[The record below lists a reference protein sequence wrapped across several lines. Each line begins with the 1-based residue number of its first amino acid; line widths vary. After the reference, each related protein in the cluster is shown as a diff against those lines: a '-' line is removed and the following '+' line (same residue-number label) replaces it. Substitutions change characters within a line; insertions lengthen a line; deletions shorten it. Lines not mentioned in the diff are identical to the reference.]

1 MFLFIL
7 LKSTEEQKR
16 YRQNLFEYYSIF
28 VFIFTTV
35 VQNIDNIDLKFNL
48 GLASHKF
55 ISKPDHKTYGK
66 NPTMEET
73 LLLKRSP
80 PPPPGKKYNV
90 ASFPKKE
97 CGCDFYWGGGGMLCN
112 SSKII
117 YFYRKFSIICKNL
130 FGLGI
135 KYYTK
140 GTRFLVKQIKYIIF
154 LAFNLILNIYQ
165 NHYISLKV
173 SLNKWQLI
181 GRCKDSMQL

>member
-28 VFIFTTV
+28 MFIFTTV

-48 GLASHKF
+48 GLASHKL

-80 PPPPGKKYNV
+80 PPWEKVQCSKFSEEGV
-90 ASFPKKE
+90 RVRLLL
-97 CGCDFYWGGGGMLCN
+97 GGGDCFATVVRSYISTGN
-112 SSKII
+112 FQS
-117 YFYRKFSIICKNL
+117 
-130 FGLGI
+130 
-135 KYYTK
+135 YTK
-140 GTRFLVKQIKYIIF
+140 TY
-154 LAFNLILNIYQ
+154 LA
-165 NHYISLKV
+165 
-173 SLNKWQLI
+173 WA
-181 GRCKDSMQL
+181 

>member
-55 ISKPDHKTYGK
+55 ISKPDHKTYGN

-73 LLLKRSP
+73 LLLKMSP
-80 PPPPGKKYNV
+80 PSPLGK
-90 ASFPKKE
+90 ST
-97 CGCDFYWGGGGMLCN
+97 M
-112 SSKII
+112 
-117 YFYRKFSIICKNL
+117 
-130 FGLGI
+130 
-135 KYYTK
+135 
-140 GTRFLVKQIKYIIF
+140 
-154 LAFNLILNIYQ
+154 
-165 NHYISLKV
+165 
-173 SLNKWQLI
+173 
-181 GRCKDSMQL
+181 

>member
-55 ISKPDHKTYGK
+55 ISKPDHKTYGN

-73 LLLKRSP
+73 LLLKMSP
-80 PPPPGKKYNV
+80 PPPWEKV
-90 ASFPKKE
+90 QCS
-97 CGCDFYWGGGGMLCN
+97 
-112 SSKII
+112 
-117 YFYRKFSIICKNL
+117 KFSEEGVRVRL
-130 FGLGI
+130 LLGEGGI
-135 KYYTK
+135 A
-140 GTRFLVKQIKYIIF
+140 LQ
-154 LAFNLILNIYQ
+154 Q
-165 NHYISLKV
+165 
-173 SLNKWQLI
+173 
-181 GRCKDSMQL
+181 

>member
-28 VFIFTTV
+28 MFIFTTV

-48 GLASHKF
+48 GLASHKL

-80 PPPPGKKYNV
+80 PPGKKYNV
-90 ASFPKKE
+90 ASFPKKG
-97 CGCDFYWGGGGMLCN
+97 CGCDYYWGGGGIAL
-112 SSKII
+112 
-117 YFYRKFSIICKNL
+117 
-130 FGLGI
+130 
-135 KYYTK
+135 
-140 GTRFLVKQIKYIIF
+140 Q
-154 LAFNLILNIYQ
+154 Q
-165 NHYISLKV
+165 
-173 SLNKWQLI
+173 
-181 GRCKDSMQL
+181 